1 MARARKE
8 LLKLSSKIRV
18 NIAKRID
25 EKYYSSI
32 SKLSKVY
39 IGILGSIGKEDSE
52 LEYSQRINIKELEMN
67 SAAVDI

>member
-39 IGILGSIGKEDSE
+39 IGILWKEDSE